1 MNQFKVQGLEANGQ
15 ATPISRITIIINKD
29 VHANFGNE
37 TTLLFTINDELL
49 EAI

>member
-15 ATPISRITIIINKD
+15 ATPTSRITIIINKD